1 MTPTPLAPTEVD
13 GDLLAD
19 YQLTL
24 DRLLVLEEQL
34 RRAQRLETVGRLT
47 GGIVHEFNN
56 MLVVINGYSDLVA
69 ARVADDEL
77 RADVR
82 EIQHA
87 VERAASLTRQLLMFC
102 RHETPR
108 PQVVSLNNVVR
119 GVEAM
124 LRALIGEEIVLETV
138 LAPALGSVLADH
150 GQLEQVAVNLA
161 VNARGAMP
169 DGGRL
174 LIETANVGY
183 GPDDVRRPAG
193 LDPGPDYVR
202 LRIRDSGIGM
212 DAQTRQRIFEPFFTT
227 KPVGEGTG
235 LGLGIVL
242 GIVEQSGGHVDV
254 ASRPG
259 AGSTFDIYL
268 PAAPEALEA

>member
-13 GDLLAD
+13 GDLLAHH
-19 YQLTL
+19 QLTL

-34 RRAQRLETVGRLT
+34 RRAQRLETVGGLT

-82 EIQHA
+82 EIRHA
-87 VERAASLTRQLLMFC
+87 GERAAT
-102 RHETPR
+102 
-108 PQVVSLNNVVR
+108 
-119 GVEAM
+119 
-124 LRALIGEEIVLETV
+124 LR
-138 LAPALGSVLADH
+138 
-150 GQLEQVAVNLA
+150 
-161 VNARGAMP
+161 
-169 DGGRL
+169 
-174 LIETANVGY
+174 
-183 GPDDVRRPAG
+183 
-193 LDPGPDYVR
+193 
-202 LRIRDSGIGM
+202 
-212 DAQTRQRIFEPFFTT
+212 
-227 KPVGEGTG
+227 

-242 GIVEQSGGHVDV
+242 GNVGQSGGQVDV

-268 PAAPEALEA
+268 PGAPEALEA